1 MARNL
6 PWRQAFFTQSSLRAM
21 SYCALLQNCAL
32 LHIVH
37 FSKIRTTASKSHQSL
52 ALRPPCRPLLAV
64 PVHSPFSPS
73 PVNIL
78 LTIYQSRQ
86 PKAGLVDKA
95 FVMILMSLQQPLTT

>member
-21 SYCALLQNCAL
+21 SYCAL